1 MPNNVFIGNK
11 EFFPNVDKI
20 LFEGPNSDN
29 PFAFK
34 AYDANKWLAVNRCEI
49 TLDSLYVTGT
59 AFVPT
64 DQILSDLQLELSPGT
79 RNKTLWAQ
87 RKTRWMPPLSY
98 LLS

>member
-1 MPNNVFIGNK
+1 MTNNVFIGNK

-20 LFEGPNSDN
+20 LFEGPDSDN

-34 AYDANKWLAVNRCEI
+34 AYDANRMVGGKSMRDHLKFAVCYWH
-49 TLDSLYVTGT
+49 S
-59 AFVPT
+59 FVPT